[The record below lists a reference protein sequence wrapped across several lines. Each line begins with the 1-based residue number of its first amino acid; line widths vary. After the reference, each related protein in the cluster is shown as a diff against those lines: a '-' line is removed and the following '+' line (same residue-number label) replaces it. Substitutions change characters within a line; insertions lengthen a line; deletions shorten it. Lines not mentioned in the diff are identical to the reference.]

1 MGVNIDQAEGSTEPV
16 TNPNSQ
22 NKAFLLQRD
31 DRQLKSAQ
39 SISSVHKAT
48 ILRHVLEA
56 TEVSR
61 FGRII
66 SDKDLT
72 DAIKY
77 LESQL
82 SVFHNSRVRLLQLER
97 DQTRPINY
105 TDDGGFF
112 VVSKMQLNQETNKGY
127 MDFTIKQ
134 VYHQFERL
142 PGENGSAQ

>member
-1 MGVNIDQAEGSTEPV
+1 MNMDQAEGSTEPV

-61 FGRII
+61 FGRLI

-82 SVFHNSRVRLLQLER
+82 SVFHNSRARLLQLER
-97 DQTRPINY
+97 DQ
-105 TDDGGFF
+105 
-112 VVSKMQLNQETNKGY
+112 
-127 MDFTIKQ
+127 
-134 VYHQFERL
+134 
-142 PGENGSAQ
+142 